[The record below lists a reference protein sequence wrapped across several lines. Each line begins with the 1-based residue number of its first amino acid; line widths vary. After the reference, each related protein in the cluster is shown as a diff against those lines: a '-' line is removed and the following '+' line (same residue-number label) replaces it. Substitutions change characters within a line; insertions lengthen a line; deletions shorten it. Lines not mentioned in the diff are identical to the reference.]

1 MTAPRLGW
9 YGDDFT
15 GATDTLAELAQAGL
29 RAMLFLGVPDPRQL
43 ERAAEMLGGPLD
55 AVGIAGAARAMS
67 PVQMARELEPVGTF
81 FAKLAVPVLHYKVCS
96 TFDSA
101 PLVGSIGAAV
111 RALHPHVEDERV
123 FIVGGQPSLGRY
135 CAFSNLFAAAG
146 RDGAVERIDRHP
158 TMKCHPTTPMPE
170 ADLRRHFA
178 LQGLEP
184 VGALH
189 YQVYALPQDK
199 QDAALAAQWKDGA
212 RAVLMD
218 VAEPEHLGAIGR
230 ILWEHAR
237 VRRVLAVGASSVAQA
252 LIAHWRAID
261 VMESARSPLMELAPA
276 AGPVLVFAG
285 SLSPV
290 TARQVRASNSYTHVT
305 IEPSQLM
312 HPAESTAIQDR
323 IVQALAHG
331 HHVLATT
338 VSGHAEH
345 PHDLTAAADVAHT
358 GAKFLRDLLDACASR
373 GAPLRR
379 LGIAGGDT
387 SSRASQALNLWGLSY
402 LGQLGPGVTVSR
414 THSDHPALDGIEL
427 MLKGGQMGGEDVFER
442 LLGVFRG

>member
-15 GATDTLAELAQAGL
+15 GATDTLAVLAQAGL
-29 RAMLFLGVPDPRQL
+29 RAMLFLGVPDARQL
-43 ERAAEMLGGPLD
+43 ERAAQMLGGPMD

-67 PVQMARELEPVGTF
+67 PVQMARELEPVGAF
-81 FAKLAVPVLHYKVCS
+81 FAKLAVPALHYKVCS

-111 RALHPHVEDERV
+111 RVLQPHVEDPRT

-158 TMKCHPTTPMPE
+158 TMRCHPTTPMQE
-170 ADLRRHFA
+170 ADLRRHLA
-178 LQGLEP
+178 RQGLEP

-189 YQVYALPQDK
+189 YPVYALPHEE
-199 QDAALAAQWKDGA
+199 QDAELAAQWEDGA

-218 VAEPEHLGAIGR
+218 VADPGHLRDVGR
-230 ILWEHAR
+230 IVWEHAR
-237 VRRVLAVGASSVAQA
+237 ARRVLAVGASSVAQA
-252 LIAHWRAID
+252 LIAHWRAVGEMDSGSSLPKVI
-261 VMESARSPLMELAPA
+261 APA

-290 TARQVRASNSYTHVT
+290 TARQVRASTSYTPVT
-305 IEPSQLM
+305 IRPSQLM
-312 HPAESTAIQDR
+312 NTNESMAVRDR
-323 IVQALAHG
+323 IVQMLANG

-338 VSGHAEH
+338 VSNDDAEH
-345 PHDLTAAADVAHT
+345 PRDTSMAGDIANA
-358 GAKFLRDLLDACASR
+358 GANFLRNVLDACASR

-379 LGIAGGDT
+379 VGIAGGDT
-387 SSRASQALNLWGLSY
+387 SSRASQALGLWGLSY

-414 THSDHPALDGIEL
+414 THSDDPALDGIEL
-427 MLKGGQMGGEDVFER
+427 MLKGGQMGGETVFEQ
-442 LLGVFRG
+442 LLGNS